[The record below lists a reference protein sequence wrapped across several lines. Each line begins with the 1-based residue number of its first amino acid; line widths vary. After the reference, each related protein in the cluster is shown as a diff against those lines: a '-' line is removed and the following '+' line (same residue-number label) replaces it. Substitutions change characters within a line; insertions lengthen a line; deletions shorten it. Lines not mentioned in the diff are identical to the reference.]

1 MSKSIQKFYLNLA
14 TDLVQMFPSAARKFD
29 IESVEKY
36 YNMFDLSHNE
46 LTFQTVQTMSISSLL
61 KAFDTKHLYNTDL

>member
-46 LTFQTVQTMSISSLL
+46 LTFQTV
-61 KAFDTKHLYNTDL
+61 